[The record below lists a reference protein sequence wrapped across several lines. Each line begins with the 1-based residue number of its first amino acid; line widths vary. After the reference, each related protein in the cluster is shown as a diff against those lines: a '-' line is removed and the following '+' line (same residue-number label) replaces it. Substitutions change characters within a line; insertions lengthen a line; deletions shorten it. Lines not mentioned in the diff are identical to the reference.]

1 MNQQIQTR
9 NEPWRELPPAV
20 ADAIEPELPAVS
32 AAILAAIAREV
43 PEYARPLEGS
53 FGRGIQTGVTEALS
67 QFVALI
73 RDPESGRGQG
83 REIYVGLG
91 RGELHQGRSLDSL
104 LAAYRVGA
112 RVAWRHLGE
121 TCLEA
126 GIEAP
131 VMNLLAESI
140 FAYIDG
146 ISAESVEGYSEER
159 AAAAG
164 ERERRRYRLV
174 TLLTASPPADE
185 EAVRSAARDA
195 EWTVP
200 KQAAPIAC
208 APADLRRLAPRL
220 PSGSLAATLAD
231 RGCVIVPDP
240 DGPGRGAELERSAKD
255 LTLAV
260 GPAAA
265 AEGIGASWTVSMR
278 LLDAIDAGEIEAE
291 GVVRADRHLMAL
303 ALSDASEL
311 LQGIGGRRLAPFA
324 ELTPRARQRMEE
336 TLLAYLRN
344 QGSVAAIATELH
356 VHQQTVR
363 YRLAKLRELL
373 GEDLDDPDARFELEA
388 VLRAGLQP
396 QPGGAMKST

>member
-9 NEPWRELPPAV
+9 NEPWRELPAAV

-73 RDPESGRGQG
+73 RDPDSGRGQG
-83 REIYVGLG
+83 RDIYVGLG

-146 ISAESVEGYSEER
+146 ISAESVEGYSQER

-174 TLLTASPPADE
+174 AVLTATPPADE

-195 EWTVP
+195 DWTVP

-208 APADLRRLAPRL
+208 AAEELRRLAPRL

-231 RGCVIVPDP
+231 RGCAIVPDP
-240 DGPGRGAELERSAKD
+240 EGPGRGAELERAAKG

-260 GPAAA
+260 GPATA
-265 AEGIGASWTVSMR
+265 AEGIGASWTVSLR
-278 LLDAIDAGEIEAE
+278 LLDTIEAGEIEAE
-291 GVVRADRHLMAL
+291 GVVHADRHLMAL

-311 LQGIGGRRLAPFA
+311 LEGIGARRLAPFA

-344 QGSVAAIATELH
+344 QGSVASIATELH

-373 GEDLDDPDARFELEA
+373 GDDLDDPDSRFELEA

-396 QPGGAMKST
+396 QPGSVIKST